1 MVDKR
6 NLTEW
11 EIDEQS
17 LATISDET
25 LLAHDQRY
33 DKGAVSPPIYQSSLF
48 SFANYEHM
56 LSRFRGDSDEALYSR
71 VDNPTVAVFEKKMAS
86 LERGDEAIAFAS
98 GMAAIS
104 NAILSVVRAGDQIL
118 CIDHVYPDAYRF
130 LRGFCQRFAIEVKF
144 VDANDLSA
152 VEKGLRDSALFYLE
166 SPNSWLMQQQDL
178 TRISEMAKAANVVTI
193 VDNSWATP
201 LFQKPLTQGIDI
213 VVHSASKYISGH
225 SDTVA
230 GVVVAKQFFI
240 DQIRQNISPFLGAKL
255 SANEAW
261 LLTRGLR
268 TLPLRMERH
277 HSSGLHIAKSLDEH
291 SLVRKV
297 YHPALEGEGFS
308 SLTGFGSLF
317 SFELDSSVDIAT
329 FCDALTIFRLGVSWG
344 GYESLII
351 PAQAVVDQA
360 GEFNSAQDFGV
371 SSRIVRLFIGLENP
385 DELWADLRTALDC
398 AVSC

>member
-1 MVDKR
+1 MADKQQ
-6 NLTEW
+6 NTGQVND
-11 EIDEQS
+11 DEQF
-17 LATISDET
+17 LRLSDET
-25 LLAHDQRY
+25 LLVHDQRY

-56 LSRFRGDSDEALYSR
+56 LARFRGDSDEALYSR
-71 VDNPTVAVFEKKMAS
+71 VDNPTVAVFEQKMTQ
-86 LERGDEAIAFAS
+86 LERGDGAIAFAS

-104 NAILSVVRAGDQIL
+104 NAILSVVQAGDQIL

-130 LRGFCQRFAIEVKF
+130 LKGFCKRFSIDVKF
-144 VDANDLSA
+144 VDGADIAAIESHLAQS
-152 VEKGLRDSALFYLE
+152 KLFYLE

-178 TRISEMAKAANVVTI
+178 EGIAKLAKAHNVVTI

-201 LFQKPLTQGIDI
+201 LFQKPLTLGIDI

-230 GVVVAKQFFI
+230 GVVVASQHYI
-240 DQIRQNISPFLGAKL
+240 DQIRQNISPFLGGKL

-277 HSSGLHIAKSLDEH
+277 QASGLQIANALSQHPLVTQVFHPAIAKEDCKSL
-291 SLVRKV
+291 K
-297 YHPALEGEGFS
+297 
-308 SLTGFGSLF
+308 GFGSLF
-317 SFELDSSVDIAT
+317 SFSLADNVDIAI
-329 FCDALTIFRLGVSWG
+329 FCDALNIFRLGVSWG

-351 PAQAVVDQA
+351 PAQAVVDQE

-371 SSRIVRLFIGLENP
+371 SARIVRLFIGLENP
-385 DELWADLRTALDC
+385 DELWSDIETALNK
-398 AVSC
+398 AS